1 MNTNVKRALEA
12 LAIVAVIVAMAGFLG
27 NGHFKGTSHFAQSDT
42 TVWYCAGQ
50 AVNER
55 ADPYLVEPMR
65 ACELRYDPAKQ
76 SPWVEPAP
84 LPGYTLAAFSLMARL
99 PFALARTI
107 WFYALIGAISITAVL
122 LARRVKIPPLVA
134 LLCLAMVDGYFNLF
148 YGELPPIAVAALVA
162 SAGLGTARRYTAA
175 AIVGSLA
182 MIEPHI
188 GLPACLAMFVWWPK
202 TRVPFVICGCGLAAV
217 SVAAIGLPANL
228 EYFQTV
234 LPLHAAAEIAAQDQ
248 YSLTRLMHIL
258 GVPDRIAVSAGSLS
272 YLIMTVA
279 GVALARPLATAVESE
294 TLITLLPPAVALL
307 GGPFVHDLQM
317 AAAIPAALLLAA
329 STRPPLAVRA
339 FALVAIVFPWHAW
352 NLADARG
359 QVGLL
364 EIAAVAGAM
373 LVALRTK
380 PVKVQV
386 GAVVATVLA
395 SIAIATAIEAIPR
408 HHVGPPTTIAPMK
421 VDSRDMG
428 SADWA
433 AYVSR
438 DVPYSTPDARD
449 VAEKIP
455 VWLALLAVGGMG
467 LAMSRRSARCA
478 VATSAAPPLPP
489 EPARQSV
496 YARLH
501 QNAAAR
507 DQAG

>member
-1 MNTNVKRALEA
+1 MNVKRALEA

-27 NGHFKGTSHFAQSDT
+27 NGHFKATSHFTQSDT

-65 ACELRYDPAKQ
+65 ACELRYDPEKQ
-76 SPWVEPAP
+76 YPWVEPAP
-84 LPGYTLAAFSLMARL
+84 LPGYTLAAFSLLARL

-107 WFYALIGAISITAVL
+107 WFYALIGAILITAVL
-122 LARRVKIPPLVA
+122 LAKRAHIPPLVA

-188 GLPACLAMFVWWPK
+188 GLPACLAMFIWWPK
-202 TRVPFVICGCGLAAV
+202 TRVPFVICGTALAAV
-217 SVAAIGLPANL
+217 SVTAIGLPANL
-228 EYFQTV
+228 EYFHTV

-248 YSLTRLMHIL
+248 YSLTRLLHIL
-258 GVPDRIAVSAGSLS
+258 GVPDRIALSAGSLS
-272 YLIMTVA
+272 YLVMTVA
-279 GVALARPLATAVESE
+279 GVALARRLATAVESE
-294 TLITLLPPAVALL
+294 TLITLLPPAMALL

-317 AAAIPAALLLAA
+317 AAAIPAALVLAA

-352 NLADARG
+352 NAADARG
-359 QVGLL
+359 QVGML
-364 EIAAVAGAM
+364 EIA
-373 LVALRTK
+373 TI
-380 PVKVQV
+380 V
-386 GAVVATVLA
+386 GAVLVAMRTQPLKVRVAAIVATLLA
-395 SIAIATAIEAIPR
+395 SIVIATGIEAIPR
-408 HHVGPPTTIAPMK
+408 HKVGPPATIAPMN
-421 VDSRDMG
+421 VAARDMG
-428 SADWA
+428 SANWA

-438 DVPYSTPDARD
+438 NVRYSTPDARD

-455 VWLALLAVGGMG
+455 VWLALLTIGGMG
-467 LAMSRRSARCA
+467 LALSRRSALGA
-478 VATSAAPPLPP
+478 VATDAAPPFTPQ
-489 EPARQSV
+489 PAWQSV
-496 YARLH
+496 YALLH
-501 QNAAAR
+501 RDVTAR
-507 DQAG
+507 DRSA